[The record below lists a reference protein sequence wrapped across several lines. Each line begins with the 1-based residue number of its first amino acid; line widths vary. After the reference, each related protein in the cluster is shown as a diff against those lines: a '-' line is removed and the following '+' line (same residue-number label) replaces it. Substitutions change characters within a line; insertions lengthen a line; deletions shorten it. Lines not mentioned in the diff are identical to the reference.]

1 MAQTRYRLIA
11 YWTLLAVVW
20 GAAVLLVLSFREIRG
35 DWDHAVCGVWGCSP
49 PVAAVLSC
57 QGVWG
62 LVLFPL
68 SYWSHRS
75 FAPRVRRIIANT
87 LLAVSFVAL
96 IGIVIYEYFHWYL
109 YVGPN
114 LRRFMGHRLALATLT
129 QVDFPV
135 VLLFVS
141 GLLMRFFAA
150 GKGKPLNGPSSYG
163 EEHDTSDHKVGLLPQ
178 NAVDQILR
186 QID

>member
-11 YWTLLAVVW
+11 YWTLLAVAW
-20 GAAVLLVLSFREIRG
+20 GAAVLLVLSYRDIRG

-49 PVAAVLSC
+49 PLAAVLSC

-62 LVLFPL
+62 LILFPL
-68 SYWSHRS
+68 TYWASRS
-75 FAPRVRRIIANT
+75 FSLRVRRIIANT
-87 LLAVSFVAL
+87 LLAVSIAAL

-114 LRRFMGHRLALATLT
+114 SRRYILHRLALATLT
-129 QVDFPV
+129 QIDFPV
-135 VLLFVS
+135 VLLFIT

-150 GKGKPLNGPSSYG
+150 GKKEPLNGQTHP
-163 EEHDTSDHKVGLLPQ
+163 EQAQNISDHKVGLLPQ